1 MDSVVLI
8 LTALQA
14 TSIASNLV
22 VKNDVVKDAYVSLRE
37 RIRQKFAGKPGAEL
51 ALSEYEADPETWEAP
66 LKKALV
72 QVQADQDKQIMEA
85 AQYIMRL
92 IQPRYASVGIYN
104 VQIRGKRQAKLFSA
118 FGKEFLWNCVRVQES
133 TET

>member
-37 RIRQKFAGKPGAEL
+37 HIRQKFAGKPGAEL

-66 LKKALV
+66 LKKALLL
-72 QVQADQDKQIMEA
+72 VQADQDKQIMEA

-92 IQPRYASVGIYN
+92 VRPRQAATGILGVYN
-104 VQIRGKRQAKLFSA
+104 VQISG
-118 FGKEFLWNCVRVQES
+118 S
-133 TET
+133 TQGLAIGDYQGIAIHFENEEEKK